1 MAAGQGPRSAEEA
14 APGSMQRQRPESPT
28 RNSSGGRA
36 GPARTVRVS
45 QRRSMMQRFG
55 VAALAREVLLPSWV
69 HAKADATRLHLQRA
83 CSTCNPISL
92 SCIAQSSG
100 KFEDPML
107 AWRSSQSDGALCSS
121 GGSASAAPAIS
132 PTSSAKQPGIAATP
146 SKHVAFRETVLDTL
160 ASGHSPTG
168 STPQA
173 GLMSPIRS
181 QSPNTRSGGGRSGG
195 SGSVG
200 SSVSPSASLFD
211 KLRLPGNRGLI
222 GSATSDGGSRSS
234 PHSRSL
240 QVSGELQLLRGGQL
254 RTEAGQAVTRND
266 LLWPSYC
273 AS

>member
-1 MAAGQGPRSAEEA
+1 
-14 APGSMQRQRPESPT
+14 MQRQGLESPT

-36 GPARTVRVS
+36 GPTRTVRII
-45 QRRSMMQRFG
+45 QTRSMMQRFG
-55 VAALAREVLLPSWV
+55 VAALARMVLLPSGV
-69 HAKADATRLHLQRA
+69 HAKADATRLHLLGA

-107 AWRSSQSDGALCSS
+107 AWRSSQSDGALYSP
-121 GGSASAAPAIS
+121 GGSTSAAPAIS
-132 PTSSAKQPGIAATP
+132 PTSSAKQPGIVATP

-195 SGSVG
+195 GGSLG

-211 KLRLPGNRGLI
+211 KLRLPPGNRGLI
-222 GSATSDGGSRSS
+222 GSTTSDGGSRSS

-240 QVSGELQLLRGGQL
+240 QVSGELQLLRGGS
-254 RTEAGQAVTRND
+254 AAH
-266 LLWPSYC
+266 
-273 AS
+273 